1 MPSEVP
7 EIIVPTRQGDDRW
20 SEVYDSD
27 GNPLVAL
34 EEPEVIRMMG
44 EVRGLAIADVGTGT
58 GRHAV
63 RFASAGGRVVG
74 LDFPLE

>member
-1 MPSEVP
+1 MPADVP
-7 EIIVPTRQGDDRW
+7 ELIVPARQGYDRW

-44 EVRGLAIADVGTGT
+44 RC
-58 GRHAV
+58 
-63 RFASAGGRVVG
+63 AG
-74 LDFPLE
+74 

>member
-1 MPSEVP
+1 MPSEDP
-7 EIIVPTRQGDDRW
+7 GIIVPTRQGYDRW

-44 EVRGLAIADVGTGT
+44 EVRGMTIATS
-58 GRHAV
+58 V
-63 RFASAGGRVVG
+63 RGPAATRCALRARVREWSG
-74 LDFPLE
+74 LIFPLE

>member
-1 MPSEVP
+1 MPADVP
-7 EIIVPTRQGDDRW
+7 ELIVPARQGYDRW

-44 EVRGLAIADVGTGT
+44 EVRGLRVADVGTGT
-58 GRHAV
+58 GRHARCALLARCASG
-63 RFASAGGRVVG
+63 RF
-74 LDFPLE
+74 